1 MMETEAKEQSRRHQP
16 GVPDKSGTSLGRE
29 QPEEATQRSTRNTAV
44 SLKMPEADRLSQSVF
59 VLEDDADISRLVQ
72 HHLEAAGFVV
82 RPYMTPATL
91 IPDAERQPPALFLL
105 DIMVPGGD
113 GLDVCRRLRSNSA
126 LSTIPIIFLTARAG
140 ENDRVLGLELG
151 ADDYITKPFATR
163 ELVARVKAVLRRFER
178 PTSPSVIRFEEV
190 VIDAN
195 AMQLSVRG
203 TLTTTTATEFRLL
216 DYLAR
221 HPGRVYSRDHLLDA
235 VWGDAR
241 FVTPRSVDVYVRRI
255 REKIEIDPENPRYL
269 KTVRGAGY
277 RFEIP
282 KTD

>member
-1 MMETEAKEQSRRHQP
+1 M
-16 GVPDKSGTSLGRE
+16 
-29 QPEEATQRSTRNTAV
+29 
-44 SLKMPEADRLSQSVF
+44 SQTVF
-59 VLEDDADISRLVQ
+59 VLEDDTDIARLVQ
-72 HHLEAAGFVV
+72 HHLEAAGFHA
-82 RPYMTPATL
+82 RLFHTPTNL
-91 IPDAERQPPALFLL
+91 IPDAERQAPALFLL

-113 GLDVCRRLRSNSA
+113 GLDVCRRLRSHPA
-126 LSTIPIIFLTARAG
+126 LSTVPIIFLTARAG

-178 PTSPSVIRFEEV
+178 PTTPSIISFEEV

-195 AMQLSVRG
+195 AMQLNVRG
-203 TLTTTTATEFRLL
+203 KLTTTTATEFRLL

-221 HPGRVYSRDHLLDA
+221 HPGRVYLLDA

-255 REKIEIDPENPRYL
+255 REKIEVDPENPRYL

-277 RFEIP
+277 RFELP
-282 KTD
+282 KGE

>member
-1 MMETEAKEQSRRHQP
+1 M
-16 GVPDKSGTSLGRE
+16 
-29 QPEEATQRSTRNTAV
+29 
-44 SLKMPEADRLSQSVF
+44 SQTIF
-59 VLEDDADISRLVQ
+59 VLEDDTDIARLVQ
-72 HHLEAAGFVV
+72 HHLEAAGFDV
-82 RPYMTPATL
+82 RLFHTPTHL

-113 GLDVCRRLRSNSA
+113 GLDVCKRLRNHSG
-126 LSTIPIIFLTARAG
+126 LSTVPIMFLTARAS

-151 ADDYITKPFATR
+151 ADDYITKPFSTR

-178 PTSPSVIRFEEV
+178 PTTPSVIRFEEV
-190 VIDAN
+190 IIDAN
-195 AMQLSVRG
+195 AMQLNVRG
-203 TLTTTTATEFRLL
+203 ELATTTATEFRLL

-221 HPGRVYSRDHLLDA
+221 HPGRVFSRDHLLDA

-255 REKIEIDPENPRYL
+255 REKIEIDPENPRYV

-277 RFEIP
+277 RFELP
-282 KTD
+282 KSE